1 MPRSGAGAGVGEQG
15 GGVGVGGGGG
25 GGTYALWACGTWRGR
40 LPL

>member
-1 MPRSGAGAGVGEQG
+1 MPHSGAGAGVGEQG

-25 GGTYALWACGTWRGR
+25 TYALWACGTWRRR